1 MGIFGNLFGSK
12 KLKTTDSDFGE
23 IESFSVR
30 GNNVGWTFK
39 KNFLNSD
46 IEILMDG
53 DKEKISESQKRT
65 LTNALNSESQIKSE
79 SEKALKEQFD
89 NAEMEFVSIDKH
101 FDVNSISVND
111 NGFELALQ
119 EKNDPYYYFN
129 VHFENNKQVGVSIDG

>member
-30 GNNVGWTFK
+30 GDNVGWTFK
-39 KNFLNSD
+39 KQFINSD
-46 IEILMDG
+46 IEVLIDG
-53 DKEKISESQKRT
+53 NKESLSESQKRT
-65 LTNALNSESQIKSE
+65 LINALNNESEVKSE

-89 NAEMEFVSIDKH
+89 NAEMEFISIEKH
-101 FDVNSISVND
+101 FDVSSISVND
-111 NGFELALQ
+111 NGFELTFQ
-119 EKNDPYYYFN
+119 EKNDPDYYFN

>member
-39 KNFLNSD
+39 KQFLNSD
-46 IEILMDG
+46 VEILIDG
-53 DKEKISESQKRT
+53 NKESLSESQKRT
-65 LTNALNSESQIKSE
+65 LINALNNESEIKSE

-89 NAEMEFVSIDKH
+89 NAEMEFISIEKH
-101 FDVNSISVND
+101 FDVSSISVND
-111 NGFELALQ
+111 NGFELTFQ
-119 EKNDPYYYFN
+119 EKNEPYYYFN

>member
-23 IESFSVR
+23 IDSFSVR
-30 GNNVGWTFK
+30 GNKVAWTFK
-39 KNFLNSD
+39 KQFLNSD
-46 IEILMDG
+46 VEILIDG
-53 DKEKISESQKRT
+53 NKESLSESQKRT
-65 LTNALNSESQIKSE
+65 LINALNNESDIKSE

-89 NAEMEFVSIDKH
+89 NAEMEFISIKKH
-101 FDVNSISVND
+101 FDVSSISVND
-111 NGFELALQ
+111 SGFELTFQ